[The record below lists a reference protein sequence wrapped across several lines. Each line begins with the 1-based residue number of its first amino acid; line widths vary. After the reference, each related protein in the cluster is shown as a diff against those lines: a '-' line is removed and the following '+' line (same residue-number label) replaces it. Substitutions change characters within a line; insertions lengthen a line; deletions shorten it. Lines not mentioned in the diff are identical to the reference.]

1 MPSINTQY
9 AQTRYNLTSS
19 PNRTIKHIVIHYTAT
34 SADAQSNCKYFGAAN
49 RNASADFFINKDG
62 SIYQFNKD
70 IKNYYSWHCGD
81 GYGKYG
87 ITNAQSVGIEN
98 VSSGEDFTSQQI
110 SSLAGLVQM
119 LMKQLNVPASNV
131 VRHYDASRKLCPL
144 PYIDNAKWKKLWQQI
159 TSGTGSPITG
169 SDGANTGT
177 DVGTATVNV
186 MSIAYDREKDPLVLE
201 FGYAA
206 QVSSGGNMGTYL
218 KAQQAK
224 AKYPVSAINTADLLN
239 DIFDIWHINA
249 TDGSAG
255 TGQPDSGTQVAGR
268 AVMKSGRV
276 VTTGTKKEVPAGVAQ
291 TGLIASYTGYD
302 QAWSAGTTQRTIYD
316 LWNQASRPT
325 AHGVCTLSGY
335 YLIAPGRYFSNS
347 CGDILEVVLENG
359 YKFMCMVADAKG
371 RDAPSDYGHYYGSAV
386 DIIEWESVAGSVQA
400 VNSALKAW
408 GVYGVKV
415 KYMINYG
422 SWFS

>member
-19 PNRTIKHIVIHYTAT
+19 PNRTVKHIVIHYTAT

-49 RNASADFFINKDG
+49 RDASADFFINKDG

-98 VSSGEDFTSQQI
+98 VSSGEDFTSRQI

-119 LMKQLNVPASNV
+119 LMRQLNVPASNV

-169 SDGANTGT
+169 SDGTSTGT
-177 DVGTATVNV
+177 DAGTSTVNV

-249 TDGSAG
+249 TDG
-255 TGQPDSGTQVAGR
+255 
-268 AVMKSGRV
+268 KSCYEIG
-276 VTTGTKKEVPAGVAQ
+276 K
-291 TGLIASYTGYD
+291 S
-302 QAWSAGTTQRTIYD
+302 
-316 LWNQASRPT
+316 
-325 AHGVCTLSGY
+325 
-335 YLIAPGRYFSNS
+335 SNYRNEKGSS
-347 CGDILEVVLENG
+347 CGRCANGSNCKLHGLQSSVVRWNNAAHYLRLVEASGQTHCSRRLHAKRILLNCTWTVL
-359 YKFMCMVADAKG
+359 
-371 RDAPSDYGHYYGSAV
+371 
-386 DIIEWESVAGSVQA
+386 
-400 VNSALKAW
+400 
-408 GVYGVKV
+408 
-415 KYMINYG
+415 
-422 SWFS
+422 